1 VGAHT
6 ATFRATVIDAP
17 AAGYPGEGVLGCAHR
32 VLLTD

>member
-1 VGAHT
+1 LART
-6 ATFRATVIDAP
+6 ARGPATVIDAP